1 MQIKYIT
8 VTKHHHG
15 QRIDNFLLNLFRKT
29 PKSRVY
35 RAIRSAEVRVN
46 KHRVKALYRLSE
58 GEVIRCPELDTHAR
72 SVAVDSSS
80 LQDYAKRLLQD
91 RIIFED
97 EQLLVLNKPSGVAVH
112 GGSQQAFGIIQLVRA
127 IHPNSS
133 YLELVH
139 RLDKDTSG
147 CLLIAKQRQV
157 LLRLQRAWAHQ
168 QVNKMYFAL
177 LVGELDQDEYRV
189 AKPLRVSSSN
199 HQRIKTM
206 VAADGKHSV
215 TCFTVLQRLP
225 GLTYVAAYPLTG
237 RTHQI
242 RVHAA
247 ALGCPILGDDRYG
260 DRMMNARYKQRYAGS
275 LCLHAAAIELAA
287 MDDLTLRGI
296 CVPLTE
302 SWHNLLEVKTAAG

>member
-8 VTKHHHG
+8 VTKDHHG

-58 GEVIRCPELDTHAR
+58 GEIIRCPELDAYAS

-80 LQDYAKRLLQD
+80 LRGYANQLLRD
-91 RIIFED
+91 RILFED

-127 IHPNSS
+127 IHASDS

-157 LLRLQRAWAHQ
+157 LLRLQHAWSQQ

-177 LVGELDQDEYRV
+177 LAGELEEDEYQV

-199 HQRIKTM
+199 HHRIKTRI
-206 VAADGKHSV
+206 ADDGKQSV
-215 TCFTVLQRLP
+215 TRFQVLRRVA

-247 ALGCPILGDDRYG
+247 SLGCPILGDDRYG
-260 DRMMNARYKQRYAGS
+260 DRVMNARYHQRYAGS

-287 MDDLTLRGI
+287 IDDITLRGI

-302 SWHNLLEVKTAAG
+302 SWHNLLKAGIAAT